1 MEDKQKVTLYLPPKL
16 HKQLKIKAAVDLEPM
31 STIAEKA
38 LEIYLQHPEL
48 VDLVTGRQCG
58 NHQVYNCPECSHPAV
73 IRNGELVA
81 LGEQPGILADEL
93 VVGDSP
99 SQRDSLLIGQ
109 R

>member
-48 VDLVTGRQCG
+48 IEMVTSRQCG
-58 NHQVYNCPECSHPAV
+58 SHQVYNCPECSHPAV
-73 IRNGELVA
+73 IRNGELVSI
-81 LGEQPGILADEL
+81 GEQPGIIADEL
-93 VVGDSP
+93 VVNES
-99 SQRDSLLIGQ
+99 STQRSSVLIGKH
-109 R
+109 

>member
-48 VDLVTGRQCG
+48 VDLVNNRQCG
-58 NHQVYNCPECSHPAV
+58 NHQVYNCPDCSHPAV
-73 IRNGELVA
+73 IRNGELVSI
-81 LGEQPGILADEL
+81 LEQPGILADEL
-93 VVGDSP
+93 VIGDP
-99 SQRDSLLIGQ
+99 PIQRDSVLMS
-109 R
+109 

>member
-16 HKQLKIKAAVDLEPM
+16 HRQLKIKAAVDLESM

-38 LEIYLQHPEL
+38 LAIYLQHPEL

-73 IRNGELVA
+73 IRNGEMVSI
-81 LGEQPGILADEL
+81 GQQPGVLTDEL
-93 VVGDSP
+93 VTGDTSVP
-99 SQRDSLLIGQ
+99 RGSMLIS
-109 R
+109 

>member
-16 HKQLKIKAAVDLEPM
+16 HRQLKIKAAVDLESM

-48 VDLVTGRQCG
+48 VDLVTSRQCG

-73 IRNGELVA
+73 IRNGEMVSI
-81 LGEQPGILADEL
+81 GQQPGVLTDEL
-93 VVGDSP
+93 VASDTPAPRGSM
-99 SQRDSLLIGQ
+99 LIS
-109 R
+109 